1 MKNFSDIFPKWAK
14 IALFVLSSIAIVLL
28 SVAFALQKWADSQVE
43 SANLVLIKFD
53 KSKSAELNFD
63 LEGESKSESNAK
75 SQIYAY
81 EARVHFERLD
91 FLLRSRTISHI
102 DIKDIAWVSGI
113 DSTAIKSIETH
124 NRRLNF
130 TTTQNLALDSG
141 ANLGTMS
148 FKMDF
153 APLPTAIAWYYLWI
167 AFAVIFVCMALFFS
181 KANAL
186 NGGGGRLCG
195 EAQNALFTPQL
206 TLFSTL
212 YLLFF
217 ALNFLFPTQSDN
229 LGAGFGGLSTAYNF
243 YMTWNGR
250 IGELFCVAF
259 GSYLAH
265 TALYP
270 FINALVCVA
279 FIYLFFILIFA
290 RLPFMGDLHDD
301 SHSKQDISVIC
312 FIMLCLFIFKGFGS
326 VFYWACG
333 SYNYLWA
340 WVLIMAWCVP
350 FRLFWG
356 EIFAKDLRIF
366 DKSSAK
372 SSVFAMLILGIFAGW
387 ASEFGIVLIIAQFAF
402 IAFAL
407 YKRVKIPAWYFAG
420 VIGFIA
426 GWLIL
431 YLSPGHAARA
441 NIVNALNNDKSYV
454 TIAEL
459 LAMPLVESFKR
470 FIGTFKDTMSHLLVA
485 ILCVLVFLWLKF
497 SSRSNKA
504 IIAILALSFIALY
517 STPNLRFV
525 FVFLGALLCFVAGI
539 LLRKESASGYL
550 FVLSGLFLAYFLAT
564 AATIQ
569 MGVPARAKL
578 PYLLLGM
585 AQIIVVYLLIKPYLT
600 NCTRFVSVWIRI
612 VCAFFALF
620 VVSECATMRLKWE
633 RMLSS
638 IEAQKAMGSEVAVV
652 SADTFRSNYR
662 GYGDWGNPNQ
672 NTNEWPN
679 TTYAKVFGV
688 EKFVVVETKK

>member
-1 MKNFSDIFPKWAK
+1 
-14 IALFVLSSIAIVLL
+14 
-28 SVAFALQKWADSQVE
+28 
-43 SANLVLIKFD
+43 
-53 KSKSAELNFD
+53 
-63 LEGESKSESNAK
+63 
-75 SQIYAY
+75 
-81 EARVHFERLD
+81 
-91 FLLRSRTISHI
+91 
-102 DIKDIAWVSGI
+102 
-113 DSTAIKSIETH
+113 
-124 NRRLNF
+124 
-130 TTTQNLALDSG
+130 
-141 ANLGTMS
+141 
-148 FKMDF
+148 
-153 APLPTAIAWYYLWI
+153 
-167 AFAVIFVCMALFFS
+167 
-181 KANAL
+181 
-186 NGGGGRLCG
+186 
-195 EAQNALFTPQL
+195 
-206 TLFSTL
+206 
-212 YLLFF
+212 
-217 ALNFLFPTQSDN
+217 
-229 LGAGFGGLSTAYNF
+229 
-243 YMTWNGR
+243 MTWNGR

-569 MGVPARAKL
+569 MGVPARAKP

>member
-1 MKNFSDIFPKWAK
+1 
-14 IALFVLSSIAIVLL
+14 
-28 SVAFALQKWADSQVE
+28 
-43 SANLVLIKFD
+43 
-53 KSKSAELNFD
+53 
-63 LEGESKSESNAK
+63 
-75 SQIYAY
+75 
-81 EARVHFERLD
+81 
-91 FLLRSRTISHI
+91 
-102 DIKDIAWVSGI
+102 
-113 DSTAIKSIETH
+113 
-124 NRRLNF
+124 
-130 TTTQNLALDSG
+130 
-141 ANLGTMS
+141 
-148 FKMDF
+148 
-153 APLPTAIAWYYLWI
+153 
-167 AFAVIFVCMALFFS
+167 
-181 KANAL
+181 
-186 NGGGGRLCG
+186 
-195 EAQNALFTPQL
+195 
-206 TLFSTL
+206 
-212 YLLFF
+212 
-217 ALNFLFPTQSDN
+217 
-229 LGAGFGGLSTAYNF
+229 
-243 YMTWNGR
+243 MTWNGR

-290 RLPFMGDLHDD
+290 RLPFMCESNDKLCKD
-301 SHSKQDISVIC
+301 SQDISVIC

-366 DKSSAK
+366 DESKRESSHDLGADLYESSAK

-454 TIAEL
+454 TIGEL

-470 FIGTFKDTMSHLLVA
+470 FAGTFSRDPMGFIWVA
-485 ILCVLVFLWLKF
+485 TAGILAFLRF
-497 SSRSNKA
+497 RFVVRKA
-504 IIAILALSFIALY
+504 VIIALSFVLIAIY
-517 STPNLRFV
+517 AAPITKFIFV
-525 FVFLGALLCFVAGI
+525 ILVGVICFWAGI
-539 LLRKESASGYL
+539 KCKKGVNLSLNQGANFGANRSESIYL
-550 FVLSGLFLAYFLAT
+550 FALCGLFVAYFLAT

-569 MGVPARAKL
+569 MGVPSRAQL

-585 AQIIVVYLLIKPYLT
+585 AQIIVVWLLIKPYLT
-600 NCTRFVSVWIRI
+600 NCTRFVSVGIRI
-612 VCAFFALF
+612 ACAIFVLF

-633 RMLSS
+633 RMIAS
-638 IEAQKAMGSEVAVV
+638 IETQKAMGSEVAVV

-688 EKFVVVETKK
+688 ERFIVVEGIKNVKFD

>member
-1 MKNFSDIFPKWAK
+1 
-14 IALFVLSSIAIVLL
+14 
-28 SVAFALQKWADSQVE
+28 
-43 SANLVLIKFD
+43 
-53 KSKSAELNFD
+53 
-63 LEGESKSESNAK
+63 
-75 SQIYAY
+75 
-81 EARVHFERLD
+81 
-91 FLLRSRTISHI
+91 
-102 DIKDIAWVSGI
+102 
-113 DSTAIKSIETH
+113 
-124 NRRLNF
+124 
-130 TTTQNLALDSG
+130 
-141 ANLGTMS
+141 
-148 FKMDF
+148 
-153 APLPTAIAWYYLWI
+153 
-167 AFAVIFVCMALFFS
+167 
-181 KANAL
+181 
-186 NGGGGRLCG
+186 
-195 EAQNALFTPQL
+195 
-206 TLFSTL
+206 
-212 YLLFF
+212 
-217 ALNFLFPTQSDN
+217 
-229 LGAGFGGLSTAYNF
+229 
-243 YMTWNGR
+243 MTWNGR

-270 FINALVCVA
+270 FINALVCTA

-290 RLPFMGDLHDD
+290 RLPFMGDSHND
-301 SHSKQDISVIC
+301 SRSKQDISVIC

-366 DKSSAK
+366 DESKRESSHDLGADLYESSAK

-407 YKRVKIPAWYFAG
+407 YKRVKIPTWYFAG

-470 FIGTFKDTMSHLLVA
+470 FAGTFSRDPMGFIWVA
-485 ILCVLVFLWLKF
+485 
-497 SSRSNKA
+497 
-504 IIAILALSFIALY
+504 
-517 STPNLRFV
+517 T
-525 FVFLGALLCFVAGI
+525 AGI
-539 LLRKESASGYL
+539 LAFLRFRFVVRKAVIIALSIVLIAIYAVPITKFIFLMLVSVICFWAGIKCKKDVNLGLNQGANFGANRSESIYL
-550 FVLSGLFLAYFLAT
+550 FALCGLFVAYFLAT

-569 MGVPARAKL
+569 VGIPSRAQL

-585 AQIIVVYLLIKPYLT
+585 AQIIVVWLLIKPYLT
-600 NCTRFVSVWIRI
+600 NCTRFVSVGIRI
-612 VCAFFALF
+612 VCAIFALF

-633 RMLSS
+633 RMIAS
-638 IEAQKAMGSEVAVV
+638 IEAQKAMGSKVAVV

-688 EKFVVVETKK
+688 ERFVVVDLGKNQ